1 MKKSIL
7 LILEICA
14 TLPVIGQA
22 TIDTLYYD
30 KNWKREENKIFA
42 SYYRIV
48 CSSDE
53 SRQYRDYYIT
63 GELQSEGHYITI
75 DPNDDSRSVFDG
87 KWTTY
92 YKSGQIALQ
101 GTRIDGKREGPY
113 TEYEE
118 NGLVRRRAYF
128 RNDLLHGVCSDFTA
142 DGRQCKQI
150 EYEHGKPRYNYY
162 VISNQ
167 AGHCNKVRFSDRRPI
182 YESPSLYEKKTR
194 YKHGEAWPY
203 YNKNGIL
210 VNTTNRVIRDY
221 GKYFRIN
228 ITIANHSMFPI
239 EFNPERIVAAST
251 DKKGIGHVLKVYAAD
266 EYLRKVKRRQ
276 NWAIA
281 FTAFAEGM
289 SAANAGYS
297 TSTTYTSYNGYTYG
311 TFGTSSYCGHS
322 NTTNLTYNG
331 AAAYQAQIIANN
343 RIATYEQSLLTER
356 AAKNQG
362 YLRKTTI
369 YPGEVITGY
378 INIEYQKGIS
388 MTVNIDINGAIYTFP
403 WDTAN

>member
-1 MKKSIL
+1 MDNL
-7 LILEICA
+7 LQ
-14 TLPVIGQA
+14 IG
-22 TIDTLYYD
+22 T
-30 KNWKREENKIFA
+30 
-42 SYYRIV
+42 
-48 CSSDE
+48 
-53 SRQYRDYYIT
+53 
-63 GELQSEGHYITI
+63 
-75 DPNDDSRSVFDG
+75 
-87 KWTTY
+87 
-92 YKSGQIALQ
+92 IALQ
-101 GTRIDGKREGPY
+101 GTGLMASAKDPTPNTR
-113 TEYEE
+113 E

-142 DGRQCKQI
+142 DGETVQTDRIRTWKTPIRLLRHLQSGRSLQQGAIFRQTTDIRKS
-150 EYEHGKPRYNYY
+150 
-162 VISNQ
+162 V
-167 AGHCNKVRFSDRRPI
+167 AVRK
-182 YESPSLYEKKTR
+182 KKTR

-239 EFNPERIVAAST
+239 EFNPERIAASST

-331 AAAYQAQIIANN
+331 AAA
-343 RIATYEQSLLTER
+343 
-356 AAKNQG
+356 
-362 YLRKTTI
+362 
-369 YPGEVITGY
+369 
-378 INIEYQKGIS
+378 
-388 MTVNIDINGAIYTFP
+388 
-403 WDTAN
+403 

>member
-1 MKKSIL
+1 
-7 LILEICA
+7 
-14 TLPVIGQA
+14 
-22 TIDTLYYD
+22 
-30 KNWKREENKIFA
+30 
-42 SYYRIV
+42 
-48 CSSDE
+48 
-53 SRQYRDYYIT
+53 
-63 GELQSEGHYITI
+63 
-75 DPNDDSRSVFDG
+75 
-87 KWTTY
+87 
-92 YKSGQIALQ
+92 
-101 GTRIDGKREGPY
+101 
-113 TEYEE
+113 
-118 NGLVRRRAYF
+118 
-128 RNDLLHGVCSDFTA
+128 
-142 DGRQCKQI
+142 
-150 EYEHGKPRYNYY
+150 
-162 VISNQ
+162 
-167 AGHCNKVRFSDRRPI
+167 
-182 YESPSLYEKKTR
+182 
-194 YKHGEAWPY
+194 
-203 YNKNGIL
+203 
-210 VNTTNRVIRDY
+210 
-221 GKYFRIN
+221 
-228 ITIANHSMFPI
+228 MFPI
-239 EFNPERIVAAST
+239 EFNPERIAASST

-331 AAAYQAQIIANN
+331 AAAYQAQMIADN